1 MVVPA
6 QLPEG
11 LVSYKRTAVFNQD
24 TVPAGL
30 LGDHQTKEEVWGLI
44 HVDEGSLLYR
54 ITDPRRDASEQVL
67 SAGGLP
73 GVVEPTIAHH
83 VEVAG
88 AVRFWVEF
96 FKVGSP

>member
-1 MVVPA
+1 MAVLA
-6 QLPEG
+6 QFADG
-11 LVSYKRTAVFNQD
+11 LVSYKRTAVFDQN

-30 LGDHQTKEEVWGLI
+30 LSDHRTKEGVWGLI
-44 HVDEGSLLYR
+44 HVEEGNLLYR

-67 SAGGLP
+67 SAGGVP

-83 VEVAG
+83 VEVAE

-96 FKVGSP
+96 FKVDSP